1 MQIRIALLI
10 EKCVFFFI
18 ESPKWTNI
26 WFFRKLRCLLTLA
39 CSNNC
44 FAKQWFIELY
54 EKKVRAQGVTEILR
68 TILYG
73 FFSSNSLV
81 NKEFCVDFVNKEIF
95 SLLNFFTSNYN
106 ECVEFKHQHLFSDS
120 QQGLLI
126 KIFGITKIY
135 IWNFLVICTVKLNY
149 RSKVWFVY
157 ATLCVY
163 YDQIHF

>member
-1 MQIRIALLI
+1 MR
-10 EKCVFFFI
+10 VFFI
-18 ESPKWTNI
+18 ELSKWTNI
-26 WFFRKLRCLLTLA
+26 WFFWKLRCLLTLA

-95 SLLNFFTSNYN
+95 SLLNFFS
-106 ECVEFKHQHLFSDS
+106 
-120 QQGLLI
+120 LLI
-126 KIFGITKIY
+126 TMNVLNSSINTFFLIHNKVCWSKFSVLPKYIY
-135 IWNFLVICTVKLNY
+135 GTSWLY
-149 RSKVWFVY
+149 ARSN
-157 ATLCVY
+157 
-163 YDQIHF
+163 